1 MRIRQAMSLKSKSSY
16 TFYPFYWS
24 CSFVLDSPWSSQGKK
39 HNYQLTPVNPLNINK
54 YLMRFVVL
62 LLNTLKEMFQISFI
76 LTTHKKY
83 KVDVGKTY
91 SYMVIYSSHNMSIF
105 NWYMLREVLII
116 FMVNVLGP
124 HTSFIKSIICRD
136 LLIVEWLIRVFEMH
150 KHICNFSFF

>member
-24 CSFVLDSPWSSQGKK
+24 CSFVPDSPWSSQGQK

-76 LTTHKKY
+76 LTTHRKY
-83 KVDVGKTY
+83 KVDGGKTY
-91 SYMVIYSSHNMSIF
+91 SYMFIYSSHNMSIF

-116 FMVNVLGP
+116 F
-124 HTSFIKSIICRD
+124 TSLKRINMFAISQTSKKMQI
-136 LLIVEWLIRVFEMH
+136 LLIIYFWYEIDE
-150 KHICNFSFF
+150 